1 MCACYV
7 CRNLNRNGPAMT
19 TILYSH
25 PICVEHDMGAG
36 HPESP
41 DRLRAIME
49 ALKAEAFNGLDRRE
63 APKAEIDQ
71 IARVHPRDY
80 VERILAAIPESG
92 RVQLDPDTSVCPAS
106 GEAGLRAS
114 GAVCAAV
121 DAVMAGE
128 ASNAFCAVRP
138 PGHHAEQTRPMG
150 FCFFNHVAV
159 GALQARE
166 VHGLTRIAVVD
177 FDVHHGNGTQAMFW
191 NDENLFFGS
200 SHQSPFYPGTGSAAE
215 RGVAGNIVNAPLEAY
230 SGSREFR
237 EAWEAIILPAL
248 DEFRPEFLLISA
260 GFDAHEADPLAA
272 LRLHEDDYVW
282 ITRRL
287 MEIADDH
294 CEGRIVSTLEG
305 GYDLAALAR
314 STAVHVKT
322 LMQI

>member
-1 MCACYV
+1 
-7 CRNLNRNGPAMT
+7 MT

-25 PICVEHDMGAG
+25 PICIEHDMGPG

-41 DRLRAIME
+41 GRLLAVME
-49 ALKAEAFNGLDRRE
+49 ALKADAFNGLDRRE
-63 APKAEIDQ
+63 APMAALEQ
-71 IARVHPRDY
+71 IARVHPGDY

-128 ASNAFCAVRP
+128 ATNAFCAVRP
-138 PGHHAEQTRPMG
+138 PGHHAEPGRPMG
-150 FCFFNHVAV
+150 FCFFNNVAV

-166 VHGLTRIAVVD
+166 VHGLTRVAVVD

-191 NDENLFFGS
+191 DDENLFFGS

-215 RGVAGNIVNAPLEAY
+215 RGVAGNIVNAPLAAG

-237 EAWEAIILPAL
+237 EAWEGIILPGL
-248 DEFRPEFLLISA
+248 VEFDPEFLLISA
-260 GFDAHEADPLAA
+260 GFDAHEADPLAS
-272 LRLHEDDYVW
+272 LRLNEEDYVW
-282 ITRRL
+282 ITRKL
-287 MEIADDH
+287 MKVADDH

-314 STAVHVKT
+314 SAAVHVKT
-322 LMQI
+322 LMQV

>member
-1 MCACYV
+1 
-7 CRNLNRNGPAMT
+7 MT

-25 PICVEHDMGAG
+25 PTCIEHDMGAG
-36 HPESP
+36 HPECP
-41 DRLRAIME
+41 DRLRAVMQ
-49 ALKAEAFNGLDRRE
+49 ALKADAFDRLDRRE
-63 APKAEIDQ
+63 APRAAIEQ
-71 IARVHPRDY
+71 IARVHPGGY
-80 VERILAAIPESG
+80 VERILEIIPESG

-128 ASNAFCAVRP
+128 GANAFCAVRP
-138 PGHHAEQTRPMG
+138 PGHHAEPGHPMG
-150 FCFFNHVAV
+150 FCFFNNVAV
-159 GALQARE
+159 GAMQARE
-166 VHGLTRIAVVD
+166 AHGLTRIAVVD

-200 SHQSPFYPGTGSAAE
+200 SHQSPFYPGSGSAAE
-215 RGVAGNIVNAPLEAY
+215 RGVAGNIVNAPLAAY

-237 EAWEAIILPAL
+237 EAWEGIILPAL

-260 GFDAHEADPLAA
+260 GFDAHEDDPLAA
-272 LRLHEDDYVW
+272 LRLHEEDYVW

-287 MEIADDH
+287 LKIADDH
-294 CEGRIVSTLEG
+294 CGGRIVSTLEG

-314 STAVHVKT
+314 SAAVHVRT
-322 LMQI
+322 LMEA

>member
-1 MCACYV
+1 
-7 CRNLNRNGPAMT
+7 MT

-25 PICVEHDMGAG
+25 PKCIEHDMGAG

-49 ALKAEAFNGLDRRE
+49 ALQADAFHGLDRRE
-63 APKAEIDQ
+63 APLAEVEQ
-71 IARVHPRDY
+71 IARVHPREY
-80 VERILAAIPESG
+80 VERLLEIIPKSG

-128 ASNAFCAVRP
+128 AANAFCAVRP
-138 PGHHAEQTRPMG
+138 PGHHAEPARPMG

-159 GALQARE
+159 GALQARA
-166 VHGLTRIAVVD
+166 VHGLTRVAVVD

-200 SHQSPFYPGTGSAAE
+200 SHQSHFYPGTGSAAE
-215 RGVAGNIVNAPLEAY
+215 RGIAGNIVNAPLAAG

-237 EAWEAIILPAL
+237 EAWEGIILPGL
-248 DEFRPEFLLISA
+248 IEFEPEFLLISA
-260 GFDAHEADPLAA
+260 GFDAHVADPLAS
-272 LRLHEDDYVW
+272 LRLTEEDYVW

-287 MEIADDH
+287 MKIADEH
-294 CEGRIVSTLEG
+294 CQGRIVSTLEG
-305 GYDLAALAR
+305 GYDLGALAR
-314 STAVHVKT
+314 SAAVHVKT
-322 LMQI
+322 LMQN

>member
-1 MCACYV
+1 
-7 CRNLNRNGPAMT
+7 MT

-25 PICVEHDMGAG
+25 PKCIEHDMGAG

-41 DRLRAIME
+41 DRLRAVME
-49 ALKAEAFNGLDRRE
+49 ALKADAFNGLDRRE
-63 APKAEIDQ
+63 APMAELDQ

-80 VERILAAIPESG
+80 VDRIMAAIPESG

-128 ASNAFCAVRP
+128 AANAFCAVRP
-138 PGHHAEQTRPMG
+138 PGHHAEPARPMG
-150 FCFFNHVAV
+150 FCFFNNVAV
-159 GALQARE
+159 GALQARAA
-166 VHGLTRIAVVD
+166 HGLTRVAVVD

-191 NDENLFFGS
+191 DDENLFFGS

-215 RGVAGNIVNAPLEAY
+215 QGVAGNIVNAPLAAG

-237 EAWEAIILPAL
+237 EAWEGIILPAL
-248 DEFRPEFLLISA
+248 TEFGPEFLLISA
-260 GFDAHEADPLAA
+260 GFDAHEADPLAS
-272 LRLHEDDYVW
+272 LRLNEEDYVW
-282 ITRRL
+282 VTRRL
-287 MEIADDH
+287 MKIADDH
-294 CEGRIVSTLEG
+294 CAGRIVSTLEG

-314 STAVHVKT
+314 SAAVHVKT
-322 LMQI
+322 LMQT

>member
-1 MCACYV
+1 
-7 CRNLNRNGPAMT
+7 MT

-25 PICVEHDMGAG
+25 PICIEHDMGPG

-41 DRLRAIME
+41 DRLRAVME
-49 ALKAEAFNGLDRRE
+49 ALKADAFNGLERRE
-63 APKAEIDQ
+63 APMAELDQ
-71 IARVHPRDY
+71 LARVHPRNY
-80 VERILAAIPESG
+80 VDQILAAIPESG

-128 ASNAFCAVRP
+128 AANAFCAVRP
-138 PGHHAEQTRPMG
+138 PGHHAEPGRPMG
-150 FCFFNHVAV
+150 FCFFNNVAV

-166 VHGLTRIAVVD
+166 AYGLTRVAVVD

-200 SHQSPFYPGTGSAAE
+200 SHQSPFYPGTGSGAE
-215 RGVAGNIVNAPLEAY
+215 HGVAGNIVNAPLAAG

-248 DEFRPEFLLISA
+248 SEFDPEFLLISA
-260 GFDAHEADPLAA
+260 GFDAHEADPLAE
-272 LRLHEDDYVW
+272 LRLNEEDYVW
-282 ITRRL
+282 ITRKL
-287 MEIADDH
+287 MKVADNH
-294 CEGRIVSTLEG
+294 CEGRVVSTLEG
-305 GYDLAALAR
+305 GYDLGALAR
-314 STAVHVKT
+314 SAAVHVKT
-322 LMQI
+322 LMQA

>member
-1 MCACYV
+1 
-7 CRNLNRNGPAMT
+7 MT

-25 PICVEHDMGAG
+25 PICIEHDMGAG

-41 DRLRAIME
+41 DRLRAVME
-49 ALKAEAFNGLDRRE
+49 ALKADAFSALDRRE
-63 APKAEIDQ
+63 APMADLDQ
-71 IARVHPRDY
+71 IARVHARDH
-80 VERILAAIPESG
+80 VDRIMEIIPESG

-128 ASNAFCAVRP
+128 AANAFCAVRP
-138 PGHHAEQTRPMG
+138 PGHHAESAQPMG
-150 FCFFNHVAV
+150 FCFFNNVAV

-166 VHGLTRIAVVD
+166 VHGLTRVAVVD

-191 NDENLFFGS
+191 DDENLFFGS

-215 RGVAGNIVNAPLEAY
+215 RGVAGNIVNAPLAAD
-230 SGSREFR
+230 SGGREFR
-237 EAWEAIILPAL
+237 EAWEGIILPAL
-248 DEFRPEFLLISA
+248 TEFGPEFLLISA

-272 LRLHEDDYVW
+272 LRLNEEDYVW
-282 ITRRL
+282 VTRKL
-287 MEIADDH
+287 IKIADSH

-305 GYDLAALAR
+305 GYDLGALAR
-314 STAVHVKT
+314 SAAVHVKT
-322 LMQI
+322 LMHT

>member
-1 MCACYV
+1 
-7 CRNLNRNGPAMT
+7 MT

-25 PICVEHDMGAG
+25 PTCIEHDMGAG
-36 HPESP
+36 HPECP
-41 DRLRAIME
+41 DRLRAVMQ
-49 ALKAEAFNGLDRRE
+49 ALQADSFDSLDRRE
-63 APKAEIDQ
+63 APRAAIEQ
-71 IARVHPRDY
+71 IARVHPGGY
-80 VERILAAIPESG
+80 VERILEIIPESG

-128 ASNAFCAVRP
+128 AANAFCAVRP
-138 PGHHAEQTRPMG
+138 PGHHAEPGRPMG
-150 FCFFNHVAV
+150 FCFFNNVAV
-159 GALQARE
+159 GAMQARE

-200 SHQSPFYPGTGSAAE
+200 SHQSPFYPGSGSAAE
-215 RGVAGNIVNAPLEAY
+215 RGVAGNIVNAPLAAY

-237 EAWEAIILPAL
+237 EAWEGIILPAL

-260 GFDAHEADPLAA
+260 GFDAHEDDPLAA
-272 LRLHEDDYVW
+272 LRLHEEDYVW

-287 MEIADDH
+287 LKIADDH
-294 CEGRIVSTLEG
+294 CGGRIVSTLEG

-314 STAVHVKT
+314 SAAVHVRT
-322 LMQI
+322 LMEA